1 MRSRENRLQGMR
13 SVGILVLQIK
23 MLHDFMSYKALWN
36 TDMPMEDRDK
46 KIKFRKVTLCNLF
59 TLNKM

>member
-46 KIKFRKVTLCNLF
+46 KIKFRKVTLRNLF